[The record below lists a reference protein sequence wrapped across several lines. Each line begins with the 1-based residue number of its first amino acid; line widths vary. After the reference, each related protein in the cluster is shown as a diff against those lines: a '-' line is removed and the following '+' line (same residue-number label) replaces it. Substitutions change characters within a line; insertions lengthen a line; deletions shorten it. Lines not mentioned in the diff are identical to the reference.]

1 MPVAVRMSSDSF
13 AESLHYFQ
21 KKPSLLGGEEVKGN
35 ICPLQNEAESPFIE
49 EGDKYDV
56 PCHAQ

>member
-1 MPVAVRMSSDSF
+1 MPLAVRISSDSF

-21 KKPSLLGGEEVKGN
+21 KNPSLLIGEAAKGN

-49 EGDKYDV
+49 EGDK
-56 PCHAQ
+56 